1 MICRG
6 GHQCGGA
13 ANPLRFSRKHLL
25 IKREDL
31 VMSGTNL
38 LCSLIGVSLALVVG
52 VSTTADAQ
60 TTALRNARVI
70 DGRGDAP
77 IDNATIVIRDGRI
90 VAVGLSAGTTVP
102 SGAEVVDYTGKTII
116 PGLISDHSHVG
127 IFVGLKAAPENY
139 SRDIILRQLK
149 QLEAYGVTTV
159 MALGLNGPLF
169 YELRPELHAGRIPG
183 ADLFGADQGV
193 GVVGGQPSAAVV
205 PVGENQVSRPGTA
218 ERARESIR
226 QMAARKTDMVKIWLD
241 GAGGL
246 MPKVPPEVYSA
257 VIDEAHK
264 NGLRVA
270 AHIYDLDDAKAIVR
284 AGVDVIAHGVR
295 DKPVDAEF
303 IDMMKA
309 RSVWYI
315 STIVLDYT
323 GYVFAEQPSW
333 MREPFLQRA
342 MHPAVRA
349 QFDDPAYGERTL
361 ALPATA
367 KNRAAV
373 ATNKQ
378 NLKAVHDAGVQIGF
392 GSDSGV
398 GLRIPGVAEHLEL
411 ALMVEAGLT
420 PMQAMTNATSN
431 AARLLKLDDRG
442 VLASGKLADLVALD
456 GDPTADISNSRK
468 IHAVW
473 HRGKKAAGPIEAFTP

>member
-1 MICRG
+1 MQFLSIV
-6 GHQCGGA
+6 A
-13 ANPLRFSRKHLL
+13 LL
-25 IKREDL
+25 G
-31 VMSGTNL
+31 V
-38 LCSLIGVSLALVVG
+38 LIVA
-52 VSTTADAQ
+52 TAADAQ
-60 TTALRNARVI
+60 TTALRGARVI
-70 DGRGDAP
+70 DGRGGAP

-90 VAVGLSAGTTVP
+90 VAIGPSAGTAVP
-102 SGAEVVDYTGKTII
+102 SDAEVVDYSGKTII
-116 PGLISDHSHVG
+116 PGIVSDHSHVG

-139 SRDIILRQLK
+139 NRDAILRQLK

-169 YELRPELHAGRIPG
+169 YELRPELHAGRLPG
-183 ADLFGADQGV
+183 ADLFGADQGI

-205 PVGENQVSRPGTA
+205 PIGENQVSRPDTV
-218 ERARESIR
+218 EVARESIR
-226 QMAARKTDMVKIWLD
+226 QMAGRKTDMVKIWLD
-241 GAGGL
+241 SAGGL
-246 MPKVPPEVYSA
+246 MPKLKPEVYSA

-264 NGLRVA
+264 NRLRVA

-284 AGVDVIAHGVR
+284 AGVDIIAHGVR
-295 DKPVDAEF
+295 DKPVDSEF

-309 RSVWYI
+309 RQVWYV

-323 GYVFAEQPSW
+323 GFIFAEQPSW

-342 MHPAVRA
+342 LHPAVSA
-349 QFDDPAYGERTL
+349 QFDDPAYRERTL

-367 KNRAAV
+367 KNKAAV
-373 ATNKQ
+373 TTNKR
-378 NLKAVHDAGVQIGF
+378 NLKALHDAGVRVGF

-420 PMQAMTNATSN
+420 PMQAIINATSN
-431 AARLLKLDDRG
+431 AAALLKLDDRG
-442 VLASGKLADLVALD
+442 ELVSGKLADLVVLD

-473 HRGKKAAGPIEAFTP
+473 HRGKQVAGPIETFTP

>member
-1 MICRG
+1 MRG
-6 GHQCGGA
+6 IG
-13 ANPLRFSRKHLL
+13 PLSLL
-25 IKREDL
+25 
-31 VMSGTNL
+31 M
-38 LCSLIGVSLALVVG
+38 GVSLALVTWA
-52 VSTTADAQ
+52 STDTYAQ
-60 TTALRNARVI
+60 TTALRGARVI
-70 DGRGDAP
+70 DGRGGAP
-77 IDNATIVIRDGRI
+77 IDDAVIVMRDGR
-90 VAVGLSAGTTVP
+90 VAAIGPSAATAVP
-102 SGAEVVDYTGKTII
+102 PDAQVVDYTGKTII
-116 PGLISDHSHVG
+116 PGLVSDHSHIG
-127 IFVGLKAAPENY
+127 IFIGLKAAPENY
-139 SRDIILRQLK
+139 NRDAILRQLK
-149 QLEAYGVTTV
+149 QLEAYGITTV

-169 YELRPELHAGRIPG
+169 YELRPELHAGRVPG
-183 ADLFGADQGV
+183 ADLFGADQGL
-193 GVVGGQPSAAVV
+193 GVPGGQPSTTAV
-205 PVGENQVSRPGTA
+205 PIGESRVSRPDTVEMA
-218 ERARESIR
+218 RASIR
-226 QMAARKTDMVKIWLD
+226 EMAARKTDMVKIWLD

-246 MPKVPPEVYSA
+246 MPKLKPDIYSA

-270 AHIYDLDDAKAIVR
+270 AHIYDLEDAKAVVR

-295 DKPVDAEF
+295 DKPVDPEF

-323 GYVFAEQPSW
+323 NFAFADQPPW

-342 MHPAVRA
+342 LHPAVRA
-349 QFDDPAYGERTL
+349 QFDDPEYRERTL
-361 ALPATA
+361 ASPATP

-378 NLKAVHDAGVQIGF
+378 NLKAVHDAGIGVGF

-420 PMQAMTNATSN
+420 PMQAITNATSN
-431 AARLLKLDDRG
+431 AAALLKLDDRG
-442 VLASGKLADLVALD
+442 ALAPGKLADLVVLD
-456 GDPTADISNSRK
+456 GDPSADISNSRK

-473 HRGKKAAGPIEAFTP
+473 HRGKQAAGPIATFTP

>member
-1 MICRG
+1 MKRTTRR
-6 GHQCGGA
+6 QFA
-13 ANPLRFSRKHLL
+13 ALAVATAVGN
-25 IKREDL
+25 L
-31 VMSGTNL
+31 VMSGISL
-38 LCSLIGVSLALVVG
+38 LCPLVGVFLALLIGP
-52 VSTTADAQ
+52 STDANAQ
-60 TTALRNARVI
+60 TTVLRGARVI
-70 DGRGDAP
+70 DGSGGAP

-90 VAVGLSAGTTVP
+90 VAIGPSAGTPVP

-139 SRDIILRQLK
+139 NRDSILRQLK

-169 YELRPELHAGRIPG
+169 YELRPELHAGRLPG
-183 ADLFGADQGV
+183 ADLFGADQGI

-205 PVGENQVSRPGTA
+205 PVGENQVSRPDTL
-218 ERARESIR
+218 EMARESIR

-241 GAGGL
+241 SAGGL
-246 MPKVPPEVYSA
+246 MPKLKPEVYSA

-270 AHIYDLDDAKAIVR
+270 AHIYDLDDAKAVVR

-295 DKPVDAEF
+295 DKPVDPEF

-309 RSVWYI
+309 QSLWYI
-315 STIVLDYT
+315 PTIVLDYT
-323 GYVFAEQPSW
+323 NFAFAEHPAW
-333 MREPFLQRA
+333 TREPFFQRA
-342 MHPAVRA
+342 LHPAVRA
-349 QFDDPAYGERTL
+349 QLDDPDYRERTL
-361 ALPATA
+361 GMPATA

-373 ATNKQ
+373 VTNKQ
-378 NLKAVHDAGVQIGF
+378 NLKAIHDASVRVGF

-420 PMQAMTNATSN
+420 PMQAITNATSN
-431 AARLLKLDDRG
+431 AAALLKLDDRG
-442 VLASGKLADLVALD
+442 VLASGKLADLVVLD
-456 GDPTADISNSRK
+456 GDPIADISNSRR
-468 IHAVW
+468 IHAIW
-473 HRGKKAAGPIEAFTP
+473 HRGKKAAGPIETFTP

>member
-1 MICRG
+1 
-6 GHQCGGA
+6 
-13 ANPLRFSRKHLL
+13 
-25 IKREDL
+25 
-31 VMSGTNL
+31 MSGISL
-38 LCSLIGVSLALVVG
+38 LCSLVGVSLALVIG
-52 VSTTADAQ
+52 TSTAADAQ
-60 TTALRNARVI
+60 TTALRGARVI
-70 DGRGDAP
+70 DGRGGAP

-90 VAVGLSAGTTVP
+90 VAVGPSAGTPVP
-102 SGAEVVDYTGKTII
+102 SGAEVVDYAGKTII

-127 IFVGLKAAPENY
+127 IFVGLKATPENY
-139 SRDIILRQLK
+139 NRDAILRQLK

-159 MALGLNGPLF
+159 MALGLNAPLF
-169 YELRPELHAGRIPG
+169 YELRPELHAGRLPG
-183 ADLFGADQGV
+183 ADLFGADQGI
-193 GVVGGQPSAAVV
+193 GVVGGQPFGSQP
-205 PVGENQVSRPGTA
+205 PVGENQASRPDTVEMA
-218 ERARESIR
+218 RASIR

-241 GAGGL
+241 SAGGL
-246 MPKVPPEVYSA
+246 MPKLKPEVYSA

-284 AGVDVIAHGVR
+284 AGVDIIAHGVR
-295 DKPVDAEF
+295 DKPVDSEF
-303 IDMMKA
+303 VDMMKA

-323 GYVFAEQPSW
+323 NYAFAEQPSW
-333 MREPFLQRA
+333 TREPFFQRSL
-342 MHPAVRA
+342 HPAVRA
-349 QFDDPAYGERTL
+349 QLDDADYRERTL
-361 ALPATA
+361 AMPATA

-378 NLKAVHDAGVQIGF
+378 NLKAIHDAGVRIGF

-420 PMQAMTNATSN
+420 PMQAITNATSN
-431 AARLLKLDDRG
+431 AAALLKLDDRG
-442 VLASGKLADLVALD
+442 VLASGKLADLVVLES
-456 GDPTADISNSRK
+456 DPTADISNSRK

-473 HRGKKAAGPIEAFTP
+473 HGGKKAAGPVEAFTP

>member
-1 MICRG
+1 MRG
-6 GHQCGGA
+6 IG
-13 ANPLRFSRKHLL
+13 PLSLL
-25 IKREDL
+25 
-31 VMSGTNL
+31 M
-38 LCSLIGVSLALVVG
+38 GVSLALVTWA
-52 VSTTADAQ
+52 STDTYAQ
-60 TTALRNARVI
+60 TTALRGARVI
-70 DGRGDAP
+70 DGRGGAP
-77 IDNATIVIRDGRI
+77 IDDAVIVMRDGR
-90 VAVGLSAGTTVP
+90 VAAIGPSAATAVP
-102 SGAEVVDYTGKTII
+102 PDAQVVDYTGKTII
-116 PGLISDHSHVG
+116 PGLVSDHSRIG
-127 IFVGLKAAPENY
+127 IFIGLKAAPENY
-139 SRDIILRQLK
+139 NRDAILRQLN
-149 QLEAYGVTTV
+149 QLEAYGITTV

-169 YELRPELHAGRIPG
+169 YELRPELHAGRVPG
-183 ADLFGADQGV
+183 ADLFGAP
-193 GVVGGQPSAAVV
+193 GGQPSTTAV
-205 PVGENQVSRPGTA
+205 PIGESRVSRPDTVEMA
-218 ERARESIR
+218 RASIR
-226 QMAARKTDMVKIWLD
+226 EMAARKTDMVKIWLD

-246 MPKVPPEVYSA
+246 MPKLKPDIYSA

-295 DKPVDAEF
+295 DKPVDSEF

-323 GYVFAEQPSW
+323 NFAFADQPPW

-342 MHPAVRA
+342 LHPAVRA
-349 QFDDPAYGERTL
+349 QFDDPDYRERTL
-361 ALPATA
+361 ASPATS

-378 NLKAVHDAGVQIGF
+378 NLKAVHDAGIGVGF

-420 PMQAMTNATSN
+420 PMQAITNATSN
-431 AARLLKLDDRG
+431 AAALLKLDDRG
-442 VLASGKLADLVALD
+442 ALAPGKLADLVVLD
-456 GDPTADISNSRK
+456 GDPSADISNSRK

-473 HRGKKAAGPIEAFTP
+473 HRGKQAAGPIATFTP